1 VESKLLLAI
10 ESGKIRR
17 VGGSKDLS
25 TNVRI
30 IAAANQDLR
39 KMISEGQFR
48 EDLFHRLDL
57 LRISI
62 PPLSRRGKDLPK
74 LADHFLK
81 ALSQKYRLPKPQMDE
96 SFQKYLC
103 HHSWPGNIRELLH
116 ELERALVLCEP
127 GNKLSLANHAL
138 PTVTNLEQNG
148 TTDWLNENFVFPEK
162 GFDLEQEILRFIQLG
177 INQANGNVTAAAR
190 LLGVPRDYL
199 RYRLKK

>member
-1 VESKLLLAI
+1 MKREPLLMPENRASDYLRLLIREPFFLMRWPSLSLAAQAKLLLAI

-17 VGGSKDLS
+17 VGGSKDLF

-39 KMISEGQFR
+39 KMITEGQFR

-62 PPLSRRGKDLPK
+62 PPLSLRGKDLPK

-116 ELERALVLCEP
+116 ELERSVVLCEP
-127 GNKLSLANHAL
+127 GNKLSLANHTL
-138 PTVTNLEQNG
+138 SSCDQSG
-148 TTDWLNENFVFPEK
+148 TKRNN
-162 GFDLEQEILRFIQLG
+162 
-177 INQANGNVTAAAR
+177 R
-190 LLGVPRDYL
+190 LA
-199 RYRLKK
+199 K